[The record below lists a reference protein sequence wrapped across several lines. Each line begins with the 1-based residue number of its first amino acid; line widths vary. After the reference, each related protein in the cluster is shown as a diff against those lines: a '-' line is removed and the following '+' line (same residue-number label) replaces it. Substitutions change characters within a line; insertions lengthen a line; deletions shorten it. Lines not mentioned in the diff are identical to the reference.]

1 MERLKR
7 TIQLCEQAG
16 VVLASATLAA
26 IMIVVSVDVALRYA
40 FNAPLSW
47 SYILISDYLLPAS
60 FFFALAA
67 VLARRHHVSVDILFQ
82 NFPPRL
88 QRFCSL
94 LTTLLALPVFGAIA
108 WLATVRA
115 WETFLSG
122 DVLEGAIAWPTWIP
136 SAFVA
141 SGVILLLLRQFL
153 ELVLD
158 IHALAAGGSC
168 APVGDMHE
176 IGR

>member
-7 TIQLCEQAG
+7 TIHLCEQAG
-16 VVLASATLAA
+16 VILASATLAL
-26 IMIVVSVDVALRYA
+26 IMMVVSIDVALRYA

-60 FFFALAA
+60 FFFALAPT
-67 VLARRHHVSVDILFQ
+67 LARRHHISVDILFQ
-82 NFPPRL
+82 KFRPRI
-88 QRFCSL
+88 QRLCNL
-94 LTTLLALPVFGAIA
+94 LTTLLVLPVFGAIA
-108 WLATVRA
+108 WLATARA
-115 WETFLSG
+115 WESFLSG

-141 SGVILLLLRQFL
+141 SGVTLLLLRQLL
-153 ELVLD
+153 EVAQD
-158 IHALAAGGSC
+158 VHAVAARERC
-168 APVGDMHE
+168 AAIGDMRE